1 MIVHLLNWGKIE
13 FILKSISF
21 VLSVVF
27 FMGILAIIFKSSSK
41 KSDKRIRKNN
51 NFNLSQSI
59 TLKKLEKIKKRLEKG
74 DESNLK
80 LAIIEAD
87 EIVNNILERAGYKGK
102 DMGERLKQIS
112 PSQIA
117 NINDLRRAHR
127 FRNKI
132 VHSPDVKIN
141 KEDAKRAIEI
151 YQKIIQDLQD

>member
-1 MIVHLLNWGKIE
+1 MGKNRVCFE
-13 FILKSISF
+13 KHFFCVKRC
-21 VLSVVF
+21 F

-41 KSDKRIRKNN
+41 KSDKRIVKNDD
-51 NFNLSQSI
+51 FNLSQSI
-59 TLKKLEKIKKRLEKG
+59 TLKKLKKIKKRLEKG

-102 DMGERLKQIS
+102 DMGERLKQIN

-127 FRNKI
+127 FRNRI

-151 YQKIIQDLQD
+151 YQKVIQDLERL